1 MEVSDSEEDFHIS
14 DGNLTEEVQVEVNS
28 FRSPIAALDIVRGG
42 EALVVTDENIVRVL
56 QSTKR
61 ILALF

>member
-1 MEVSDSEEDFHIS
+1 MEVSDSEENFHIS

-42 EALVVTDENIVRVL
+42 EVLVVTDENIVRVL

>member
-1 MEVSDSEEDFHIS
+1 MEVSDSEENFHIS

-42 EALVVTDENIVRVL
+42 EVLVVTDENIVRVP